1 MDCQT
6 MIQMEDG
13 IGVEELI
20 DAVMNVDE
28 ILHVF
33 FFVVH
38 SISILLPIIYRNSFN
53 NDRQNTMKS
62 FIKTY
67 SPCNLNS

>member
-6 MIQMEDG
+6 MIRMEDWS
-13 IGVEELI
+13 GVEELI

-28 ILHVF
+28 ILHAF

-38 SISILLPIIYRNSFN
+38 SVSILLPIIYRN
-53 NDRQNTMKS
+53 
-62 FIKTY
+62 
-67 SPCNLNS
+67 